1 MKLGEMGSEGPVQ
14 WENWSP
20 SWVTVVHNTSWIRK
34 LREVKE
40 VKKH

>member
-1 MKLGEMGSEGPVQ
+1 MKLGEMGSVGKLEP
-14 WENWSP
+14 
-20 SWVTVVHNTSWIRK
+20 WVTVVHNTSWIRN